1 MIDTGISCRISWRRR
16 LFAAAAVA
24 AAPVVASWRI
34 AGSFCAPA
42 KVVHAPVKSGLLL
55 FSSVRFGPVEL
66 GSVSWE

>member
-1 MIDTGISCRISWRRR
+1 M
-16 LFAAAAVA
+16 FAAAAVA